1 MTSSRSAGIRRR
13 RCRGDR
19 DAARREDMASRERGA
34 AARQRG
40 DKARTPSAA
49 PPDAAPGRL
58 CEAQWL
64 SVLAAEERDDVV
76 GDAVAELLAA
86 VVERRF
92 QAELARQCVPFA
104 VSRARAEL
112 LRAAAWRFPARDEG
126 DAALEAAGAW
136 REDEEPQPAATEAWA
151 EGAVPTL
158 RARPAPGHGEVS
170 SADTDAVTSEAEGGG
185 VPLPS
190 PTPLAQDE
198 VLDAPQLS
206 ARLSGSPAVPAP
218 LSPKTA
224 RPRRLPGVKHPEPQ
238 LWTEVSDAAEADGHG
253 VSQPP
258 SCSDLMKVWAWR
270 SPRDEVRACNRR
282 STAQPDPSVRWIQP
296 QVEVLDSGTKTER
309 QPRPLRHRRQPRR
322 PSGRDVGPGASSSP
336 RGPAAAG
343 APRLLPPIPGAQQP
357 SSSQSPVRGSLLGT
371 VQLAP
376 GVTIRHGGSEGR
388 RLCLPVQRED
398 EEEETGEA
406 KRDLRPLR
414 PAVPFPAIAVRQV
427 TGDGVP

>member
-1 MTSSRSAGIRRR
+1 AEHAQVVVQR
-13 RCRGDR
+13 
-19 DAARREDMASRERGA
+19 RGA
-34 AARQRG
+34 AAQRDRG

-158 RARPAPGHGEVS
+158 RARPAPGHGEVMRLSLPPQHRGFLFS
-170 SADTDAVTSEAEGGG
+170 SHVGPGWGS
-185 VPLPS
+185 
-190 PTPLAQDE
+190 
-198 VLDAPQLS
+198 
-206 ARLSGSPAVPAP
+206 RLSGSPAVPAP